1 MPDDYPAWFNDW
13 LRRRMPDTAQ
23 QQTAGKQMRRFLE
36 SPEWRLVEE
45 LLEARKARVMADLQ
59 RPGRVPEHV
68 EFAHGHGVIE
78 GCDSIRGAAE
88 AVVRVAEKAD
98 GRAERAVEATA

>member
-1 MPDDYPAWFNDW
+1 MADDYPAWFNEW

-23 QQTAGKQMRRFLE
+23 QQAAGKQMRRFLE

-59 RPGRVPEHV
+59 RPGARVAEHV
-68 EFAHGHGVIE
+68 EFARGHGVIE

-88 AVVRVAEKAD
+88 AVVRVAERAD
-98 GRAERAVEATA
+98 VRAAEAAGN

>member
-1 MPDDYPAWFNDW
+1 
-13 LRRRMPDTAQ
+13 
-23 QQTAGKQMRRFLE
+23 
-36 SPEWRLVEE
+36 VEE
-45 LLEARKARVMADLQ
+45 LLEARKAREMADLQ

-78 GCDSIRGAAE
+78 GCDTIRGAAE

-98 GRAERAVEATA
+98 VRAAEAAGN